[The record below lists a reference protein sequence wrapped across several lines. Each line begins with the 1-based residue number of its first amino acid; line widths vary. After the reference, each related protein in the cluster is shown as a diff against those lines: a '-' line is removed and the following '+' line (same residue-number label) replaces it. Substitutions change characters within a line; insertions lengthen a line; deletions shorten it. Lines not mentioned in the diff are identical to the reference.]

1 MAGPLI
7 IPFKGVSPRIAADAF
22 IAPNA
27 VIIGDV
33 EIGPQ
38 ASIWF
43 NCVLRGD
50 VNSIRVGARSNL
62 QDGTIV
68 HCDGPYHNGKGFPT
82 IIGDDVL
89 VGHMVMVH
97 GAILENRAF
106 VGMKAM
112 LMNGTV
118 VEGDAMVAAGALV
131 SGKRIPKGQ
140 LWAGSPAKFMRELS
154 AKDVGGMRAGVERYV
169 VNGQTYREQLGS

>member
-1 MAGPLI
+1 MSGPMI
-7 IPFKGVSPRIAADAF
+7 IPWKGVTPRIAADAF

-33 EIGPQ
+33 EIGSQ

-68 HCDGPYHNGKGFPT
+68 HADGPYHDGKGYPT

-89 VGHMVMVH
+89 VGHKVMVH

-106 VGMKAM
+106 VGMCAT
-112 LMNGTV
+112 LLNGTV

-131 SGKRIPKGQ
+131 SGKRIPTGQ
-140 LWAGSPAKFMRELS
+140 LWGGSPARFMRALS
-154 AKDVGGMRAGVERYV
+154 EKDTAEMRRGAERYV
-169 VNGQTYREQLGS
+169 VNGQAYRAALG

>member
-1 MAGPLI
+1 MSGPLI
-7 IPFKGVSPRIAADAF
+7 IPWKGVTPRIASDAF

-33 EIGPQ
+33 EIGSK

-43 NCVLRGD
+43 SCVLRAD
-50 VNSIRVGARSNL
+50 VNSIRVGARSNI
-62 QDGTIV
+62 QDGTVV
-68 HCDGPYHNGKGFPT
+68 HCDGPYHDGKGYPT

-97 GAILENRAF
+97 GAILENHAF
-106 VGMKAM
+106 VGMKAC
-112 LMNGTV
+112 LLNGTV
-118 VEGDAMVAAGALV
+118 VEGDAMVAAGAMV
-131 SGKRIPKGQ
+131 TGKRIRKGQ

-154 AKDVGGMRAGVERYV
+154 EEDIADMRKGPERYV
-169 VNGQTYREQLGS
+169 ANGQAYREQLG

>member
-7 IPFKGVSPRIAADAF
+7 IPFKGISPRIAADAF

-43 NCVLRGD
+43 NCVLRAD
-50 VNSIRVGARSNL
+50 INAIRVGARSNL

-68 HCDGPYHNGKGFPT
+68 HCDGAYHGKAGFPT

-97 GAILENRAF
+97 GAILENHAF
-106 VGMKAM
+106 VGMNSV
-112 LMNGTV
+112 LLNGTV

-131 SGKRIPKGQ
+131 SGKRIPKGE

-154 AKDVGGMRAGVERYV
+154 EKDIASMRAGVERYV
-169 VNGQTYREQLGS
+169 VNGQTYRDQLK

>member
-1 MAGPLI
+1 MTGPLI
-7 IPFKGVSPRIAADAF
+7 IPFKGVAPRIAADAF

-43 NCVLRGD
+43 GCVLRGD
-50 VNSIRVGARSNL
+50 VNAIRVGARSNI
-62 QDGTIV
+62 QDGSIV
-68 HCDGPYHNGKGFPT
+68 HCDGPYHDGKGYPT

-97 GAILENRAF
+97 GAILENHAF
-106 VGMKAM
+106 VGMSSV

-140 LWAGSPAKFMRELS
+140 LWAGRPAKFMRELS
-154 AKDVGGMRAGVERYV
+154 AEDIAGMRKGAERYV
-169 VNGQTYREQLGS
+169 VNGQIYREQL